1 MRPIAQFD
9 VHKNASK
16 KTSADFPYLL
26 EIQSDLFEDSS
37 RIVVIPLVHA
47 SACSE
52 KDSTLNP
59 EFDINAL
66 SVLLFPLDISSMD
79 RSLLGDKITSLRME
93 GDRII
98 AALDLLFA
106 RF

>member
-1 MRPIAQFD
+1 MAQFD
-9 VHKNASK
+9 VHRNASK

-26 EIQSDLFEDSS
+26 EVQSNLFNDST
-37 RIVVIPLVHA
+37 RVVVVPLILA
-47 SACSE
+47 STLTN

-59 EFDINAL
+59 EFDIEA
-66 SVLLFPLDISSMD
+66 SGVALFPLDIASMNKN
-79 RSLLGDKITSLRME
+79 LLGDTIANMRLES
-93 GDRII
+93 DRIV